1 MAGQPL
7 QVVDKEKDI
16 GVIISDNLKPSL
28 QCANASRRATAVLT
42 QISRAFM
49 YWDKNTFLHLEFAIP
64 AWSPWLVRDFRESSE
79 ESCKNESWITGQN
92 IGRKII

>member
-49 YWDKNTFLHLEFAIP
+49 YRDKNTFLHLEFAIP
-64 AWSPWLVRDFRESSE
+64 
-79 ESCKNESWITGQN
+79 ESCKNDSWITGQR